1 MSLRTLCWCRLDS
14 AQVIQMFP
22 DLVLSPPALTCH
34 PALSSLLVRLPHHL
48 SLLALGM
55 QIIPEHL

>member
-1 MSLRTLCWCRLDS
+1 MLCWCRLGS
-14 AQVIQMFP
+14 AQVILTFS

-48 SLLALGM
+48 SLLALEV